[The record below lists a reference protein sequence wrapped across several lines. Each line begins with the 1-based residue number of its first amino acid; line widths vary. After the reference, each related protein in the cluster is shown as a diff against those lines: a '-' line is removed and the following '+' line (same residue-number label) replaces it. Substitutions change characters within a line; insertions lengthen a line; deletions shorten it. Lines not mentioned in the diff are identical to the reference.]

1 MGRRV
6 SHTQREAYELCP
18 YKYKLRYVERYK
30 SSIQSSAL
38 VFGNALDNAL
48 NDLLLGKDTCHST
61 FDSEWN
67 KCADLNIEYYSSDL
81 DVSLLSPEELN
92 LPKPTQN
99 FISLA
104 RKGHK
109 LLDAYKLDILPRIK
123 KVISVQGEVLVL
135 GYDEFGEP
143 TEDSIT
149 GKLDLVAII
158 EDDNGEDR
166 TAVLDNKTTG
176 SPYPKNSVKTKDQL
190 PLYAQAF
197 PDIEWFGYL
206 TMNKKNFKTQVI
218 LDTVDEARK
227 EEVLQK
233 FVTMLDNI
241 RDNKFEKNFKSCYS
255 YGRRCEYWTHCH
267 RGFFTPD
274 IYQETKE
281 K

>member
-18 YKYKLRYVERYK
+18 YKYKLRYIDRYK
-30 SSIQSSAL
+30 STIESSAL

-48 NDLLLGKDTCHST
+48 NDMLLGKDSYHET
-61 FDSEWN
+61 FDSEWG
-67 KCADLNIEYYSSDL
+67 KCADLTIEYYKSDL
-81 DVSLLSPEELN
+81 DVSLLSPEELT
-92 LPKPTQN
+92 LPKSQQN
-99 FISLA
+99 FLSLA

-109 LLDAYKLDILPRIK
+109 LLDAYKLDIMPRIK
-123 KVISVQGEVLVL
+123 NVISVQGEMLIL

-149 GKLDLVAII
+149 GKLDLVAVI
-158 EDDNGEDR
+158 EDDNKVER
-166 TAVLDNKTTG
+166 TAVLDNKTTS
-176 SPYPKNSVKTKDQL
+176 SPYPKNSVQKKDQL

-206 TMNKKNFKTQVI
+206 TMNKKTYDTQVI
-218 LDTVDEARK
+218 LDKVDETRK

-241 RDNKFEKNFKSCYS
+241 RDNKFEKNLKSCFS
-255 YGRRCEYWTHCH
+255 FGRRCEYWTHCH
-267 RGFFTPD
+267 RGYFD
-274 IYQETKE
+274 SHIYKE
-281 K
+281 EK

>member
-18 YKYKLRYVERYK
+18 YKYKLRYIDRYK
-30 SSIQSSAL
+30 SSIESSAL

-48 NDLLLGKDTCHST
+48 NDMLLGKDSYHET
-61 FDSEWN
+61 FDSEWS
-67 KCADLNIEYYSSDL
+67 KCADLTIEYYKSDL
-81 DVSLLSPEELN
+81 DVSLLSPEELT
-92 LPKPTQN
+92 LPKSQQN
-99 FISLA
+99 FLSLA

-109 LLDAYKLDILPRIK
+109 LLDAYKLDIMPRIK
-123 KVISVQGEVLVL
+123 NVISVQGEMLIL

-149 GKLDLVAII
+149 GKLDLVAVI
-158 EDDNGEDR
+158 EDDNKVER
-166 TAVLDNKTTG
+166 TAVLDNKTTS
-176 SPYPKNSVKTKDQL
+176 SPYPKNSVQKKDQL

-206 TMNKKNFKTQVI
+206 TMNKKTYDTQVI
-218 LDTVDEARK
+218 LDKVDETRK

-241 RDNKFEKNFKSCYS
+241 RDNKFEKNLKSCFS
-255 YGRRCEYWTHCH
+255 FGRRCEYWTHCH
-267 RGFFTPD
+267 RGYFD
-274 IYQETKE
+274 SHIYKE
-281 K
+281 EK